1 MAQAAR
7 KIVPFTAAPAPEAAP
22 AEPAQ
27 PTFARMASEDDHAFE
42 SPALALQ
49 ARLGSS
55 VLAATPTE
63 AKWSYRKTFGFL
75 VLVNGLF
82 WATLAFLIIRAL

>member
-7 KIVPFTAAPAPEAAP
+7 KIVPFTPEAAP
-22 AEPAQ
+22 KVEQAAPQQ
-27 PTFARMASEDDHAFE
+27 PTFARMASDDDRAFE

-49 ARLGSS
+49 ARVGAA
-55 VLAATPTE
+55 VLTGEAAP

-75 VLVNGLF
+75 VVVNGMF